1 MVSYRDILFAYEV
14 CRNNKRNAASTIEFE
29 LNYISLL
36 LQLWRDI
43 NNRVYAPSRS
53 IAFLVTKPRLRE
65 IFAANFIDRIAH
77 HCIDINLRPAIE
89 KVLIE
94 TTCNNRVGKGT
105 GAAVMYLEQAIKEVS
120 KNYTRDCWV
129 CKMDLQGFFMSIPK
143 KLILHMITDFT
154 RENCRGENLN
164 ELIYLLE
171 KALLNHPEKN
181 CFLKTPWIEW
191 NKLAK
196 NKSLFFVGEDRGL
209 TLGDLISQLMANFL
223 LNVLDQYVTKV
234 LGFTHYVRYVDDF
247 VIVSESKERIISSIP
262 KIRAKLEEIGVT
274 LHPNKFYLQHY
285 RKGVEFVGAV
295 IKPHRIYVHN
305 RTVYNAQMAVDRF
318 NKMAPTVDNLEKLR
332 ASLNSYLGF
341 MKNFATFNIRKRLC
355 DRLNEKWM
363 EYITI
368 PDDYSKIVIKK
379 EFTKHEIIKNQLL
392 KQKICYKNKLTKSIS
407 RFTILST
414 C

>member
-1 MVSYRDILFAYEV
+1 
-14 CRNNKRNAASTIEFE
+14 
-29 LNYISLL
+29 
-36 LQLWRDI
+36 
-43 NNRVYAPSRS
+43 
-53 IAFLVTKPRLRE
+53 
-65 IFAANFIDRIAH
+65 
-77 HCIDINLRPAIE
+77 
-89 KVLIE
+89 
-94 TTCNNRVGKGT
+94 
-105 GAAVMYLEQAIKEVS
+105 
-120 KNYTRDCWV
+120 
-129 CKMDLQGFFMSIPK
+129 
-143 KLILHMITDFT
+143 MITDFT
-154 RENCRGENLN
+154 RENFRGDNLT

-191 NKLAK
+191 QKLAK

-247 VIVSESKERIISSIP
+247 VIVSESKERIISAIP
-262 KIRAKLEEIGVT
+262 KIRAKLNEIGAT
-274 LHPNKFYLQHY
+274 LHPRKFYLQHY

-305 RTVYNAQMAVDRF
+305 RTVYNAQMAVDKF

-355 DRLNEKWM
+355 GRLDEKWM
-363 EYITI
+363 KYITI
-368 PDDYSKIVIKK
+368 QDDYSKIVIKK

-392 KQKICYKNKLTKSIS
+392 KQKLCYKNKLTKSIS
-407 RFTILST
+407 RSTSLSI